1 MLITQQ
7 DRYIFTVLLSNFTGL
22 RIPIPWIYAS
32 VTRENH
38 IDRMLTWG
46 CTCVCVHVDGVTT
59 DYPVV
64 WFFDFCFA
72 SLRYTRPSRNVRLY
86 TYMWIIV
93 SNRAIV
99 YIIHTCIG
107 RTTGDFVRSDKSYL
121 IYGVTMTTGEPRTF
135 VMILCV
141 LQSIPTAPVIHRISR
156 FYISR
161 NVIFTSVPRLFLFQ
175 LMYR

>member
-1 MLITQQ
+1 M
-7 DRYIFTVLLSNFTGL
+7 
-22 RIPIPWIYAS
+22 
-32 VTRENH
+32 
-38 IDRMLTWG
+38 
-46 CTCVCVHVDGVTT
+46 CVCVSACGWS

-72 SLRYTRPSRNVRLY
+72 SFHYTRSSRNVRLY
-86 TYMWIIV
+86 TYMLIIV

-99 YIIHTCIG
+99 YIIHTCTG

-141 LQSIPTAPVIHRISR
+141 LQSIPTAPVIHLISR
-156 FYISR
+156 FYIFR
-161 NVIFTSVPRLFLFQ
+161 NAIFTSVPRLFLFR

>member
-1 MLITQQ
+1 M
-7 DRYIFTVLLSNFTGL
+7 
-22 RIPIPWIYAS
+22 
-32 VTRENH
+32 
-38 IDRMLTWG
+38 
-46 CTCVCVHVDGVTT
+46 CVCLHVDGMTIQLCGFLTSVSRLFATLGR
-59 DYPVV
+59 PVMY
-64 WFFDFCFA
+64 DCIY
-72 SLRYTRPSRNVRLY
+72 R
-86 TYMWIIV
+86 YMWIIV

-99 YIIHTCIG
+99 YIRHTCTG

-161 NVIFTSVPRLFLFQ
+161 NIIFTSVPRLFLFR